1 MGRYLN
7 HSIKESARAS
17 LTGVR
22 RVTQGPLKLR
32 LEAGGQSPV
41 MSGQIWAQGEVTVPS
56 FRLKISEIREASP
69 VICRAIKKLAR
80 A

>member
-1 MGRYLN
+1 MVGRP
-7 HSIKESARAS
+7 RAPS
-17 LTGVR
+17 SHKKGTVAGRHGEL
-22 RVTQGPLKLR
+22 GPLKLW

-41 MSGQIWAQGEVTVPS
+41 TSGQIWAQGEVTVPA

-69 VICRAIKKLAR
+69 VICRAIKKMAR